1 MANRDWNRVRAAK
14 DEADQKVKEL
24 AYEMKMC
31 CFHKDNGPGEHRA
44 LRNIWDV
51 DNAYATSK
59 KASSTTVIC
68 TGPDGCGRIFEGG
81 VYTSEQVDAAQ
92 FQIMSMVEQ
101 LKFNS
106 RSVSEFPGGEALLDD
121 CNTAVEVI
129 GKMCRVYKSI
139 ISEKDKKNNRNRQ
152 NRQNDRKGSFGMP
165 KLYGGREI

>member
-1 MANRDWNRVRAAK
+1 MANRDWNSVMKEKR
-14 DEADQKVKEL
+14 EAEQRTKEL

-51 DNAYATSK
+51 DSALASSK
-59 KASSTTVIC
+59 KMSTTTVIC
-68 TGPDGCGRIFEGG
+68 TGPDCCGRIFEGG

-106 RSVSEFPGGEALLDD
+106 RSVSEFPGGEAMLDD

-129 GKMCRVYKSI
+129 GKMCRIYKSM
-139 ISEKDKKNNRNRQ
+139 ISEKDKRNNRNRQ
-152 NRQNDRKGSFGMP
+152 NRQNDRKGTFGMP